1 MNNILTQKGSYH
13 LLKLDYLDYSIC
25 PQAQDKKNLKHPGFP
40 YPAALYLG
48 APSPKNLCQHVSHQ
62 IIHFQVLNKNL
73 FLGP

>member
-48 APSPKNLCQHVSHQ
+48 ALSQQNLLLCEYMC
-62 IIHFQVLNKNL
+62 L
-73 FLGP
+73 FRQFISEC